1 MLLAVGISFEAFA
14 QAKKKSH
21 KGSKKKPA
29 TEATTTAPAATPPP
43 AATPEPVVM
52 DPGVP
57 ADDTGVATPDLV
69 ASSDSFSFDAI
80 TLDSVPPSDGYY
92 KATTLRGARPFPMPH
107 DDKNSIKFYKRIWRE
122 IKTTDSENKI
132 LAVPGETMMALI
144 MDGIKHGKLVA
155 YADESFKKKL
165 TYPKVMAKFRD
176 SVITPIIDSNGEQT
190 GTRTALSEFNPD
202 SVTKF
207 EIKEDIYFDK
217 VRGRVITKIIGL
229 APVQS
234 KKNSQGA
241 FVGYVHPFYLYF
253 DQCRKL
259 FASKEVVDPQRD
271 LYNISLDDIFIQRS
285 FKSLIVK
292 ESNPADLSIKDKYP
306 EEAKQLRE
314 AARIEREIARYK
326 RNLWKY

>member
-1 MLLAVGISFEAFA
+1 
-14 QAKKKSH
+14 
-21 KGSKKKPA
+21 
-29 TEATTTAPAATPPP
+29 
-43 AATPEPVVM
+43 
-52 DPGVP
+52 
-57 ADDTGVATPDLV
+57 
-69 ASSDSFSFDAI
+69 
-80 TLDSVPPSDGYY
+80 
-92 KATTLRGARPFPMPH
+92 
-107 DDKNSIKFYKRIWRE
+107 
-122 IKTTDSENKI
+122 
-132 LAVPGETMMALI
+132 
-144 MDGIKHGKLVA
+144 
-155 YADESFKKKL
+155 
-165 TYPKVMAKFRD
+165 MAKFRD

>member
-1 MLLAVGISFEAFA
+1 M
-14 QAKKKSH
+14 
-21 KGSKKKPA
+21 
-29 TEATTTAPAATPPP
+29 
-43 AATPEPVVM
+43 
-52 DPGVP
+52 
-57 ADDTGVATPDLV
+57 
-69 ASSDSFSFDAI
+69 
-80 TLDSVPPSDGYY
+80 
-92 KATTLRGARPFPMPH
+92 
-107 DDKNSIKFYKRIWRE
+107 
-122 IKTTDSENKI
+122 
-132 LAVPGETMMALI
+132 
-144 MDGIKHGKLVA
+144 
-155 YADESFKKKL
+155 
-165 TYPKVMAKFRD
+165 
-176 SVITPIIDSNGEQT
+176 
-190 GTRTALSEFNPD
+190 
-202 SVTKF
+202 
-207 EIKEDIYFDK
+207 
-217 VRGRVITKIIGL
+217 ITKIIGL